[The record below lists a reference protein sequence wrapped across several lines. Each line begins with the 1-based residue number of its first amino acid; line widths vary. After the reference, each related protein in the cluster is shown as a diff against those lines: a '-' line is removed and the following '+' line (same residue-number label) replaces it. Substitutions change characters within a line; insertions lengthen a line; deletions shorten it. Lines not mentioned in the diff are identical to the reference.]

1 MPDAF
6 TLGNSGQSPLYR
18 NSASITTEHAFADS
32 AYFSA
37 TGATLSATTS
47 GIFDGLSGTSGTNII
62 VFGWIGAFEESS
74 TDRDHCIFTL
84 EDEDAAVK
92 AVLHTATNTNG
103 EFSLPQPIKIKT
115 GSPLIYRVVSEP
127 SKAADVVHFTV
138 FYTRI

>member
-6 TLGNSGQSPLYR
+6 TLGNSGESPLYR
-18 NSASITTEHAFADS
+18 NSASITTEHAFS
-32 AYFSA
+32 ETAYFSA

-47 GIFDGLSGTSGTNII
+47 GIFDGLSGTSGTNIV
-62 VFGWIGAFEESS
+62 VFGWAGAFEESS

-92 AVLHTATNTNG
+92 AILHTSTDTNG
-103 EFSLPQPIKIKT
+103 PYTLRQPIKVKT
-115 GSPLIYRVVSEP
+115 GSPLIYRVISEP
-127 SKAADVVHFTV
+127 SKAADVVHFSI